1 MYNDLWV
8 GDRFISSEE
17 LKELE
22 HKYEAEK
29 KLTGKSYVTRKVPAT
44 VFIDLWND
52 VAQLNV
58 ERSIDCIEGLMIKPK
73 FDFDIANLKTTIVI
87 EVSDAQFTINAI
99 NSTMDY

>member
-8 GDRFISSEE
+8 GDRFISPEE

-44 VFIDLWND
+44 IFIDLWND

-58 ERSIDCIEGLMIKPK
+58 ERSIDCIEGLRIKPK
-73 FDFDIANLKTTIVI
+73 FDFDIANFKTTIVI

-99 NSTMDY
+99 KGQD